1 MAIELTEMIIIGQM
15 MVLLGVIVVQGLL
28 KQLQHAQ
35 NINIDIREQ
44 NLIVLISI
52 IQNALYIELV
62 RIRTSL
68 S

>member
-15 MVLLGVIVVQGLL
+15 MVLLGDIVLQGLL

-35 NINIDIREQ
+35 NIREQ
-44 NLIVLISI
+44 IVLIEY
-52 IQNALYIELV
+52 AIELV

>member
-35 NINIDIREQ
+35 NIREQ
-44 NLIVLISI
+44 IVLIEY
-52 IQNALYIELV
+52 AIELV

>member
-28 KQLQHAQ
+28 NQLQHAQ
-35 NINIDIREQ
+35 NIREK
-44 NLIVLISI
+44 IVLIEY
-52 IQNALYIELV
+52 AIEMV

>member
-28 KQLQHAQ
+28 NQLQHAQ
-35 NINIDIREQ
+35 NIRVQ
-44 NLIVLISI
+44 IVLIEY
-52 IQNALYIELV
+52 AIELV

>member
-35 NINIDIREQ
+35 NIWKQ
-44 NLIVLISI
+44 TVLI
-52 IQNALYIELV
+52 QYETELDQV
-62 RIRTSL
+62 RIS
-68 S
+68 SSWMVKEIKY

>member
-1 MAIELTEMIIIGQM
+1 MAIELTEMIIIDQM
-15 MVLLGVIVVQGLL
+15 MVLLGVNVVQGLL

-35 NINIDIREQ
+35 SIREQ
-44 NLIVLISI
+44 IVLIEY
-52 IQNALYIELV
+52 AIELV

>member
-15 MVLLGVIVVQGLL
+15 MVLLGVNVVQGLL

-35 NINIDIREQ
+35 NIREQ
-44 NLIVLISI
+44 IVLIEY
-52 IQNALYIELV
+52 AIELV